1 MGKEAFGYKE
11 LAHLTYPASV
21 PEVSKRGWSEVLP
34 TIGKKFEEVTGYHP
48 FKHQIQ
54 GMRAVLAKDTLLNI
68 GTGGGKT
75 IVGLLP
81 ALEQVAQA
89 RKRGERYGPILVVCP
104 THILLTD
111 LQERI
116 SRLGR
121 ELLGEFEVAKY
132 SGEVPMDERKEIR
145 ESCKD
150 LDGLLMT
157 PHIYRGSLTRAEK
170 EGEGDWRDT
179 LLYPRWVFFDEIDFY
194 NSHVISQLKV
204 HYDLLKEKGR
214 ARGQAPRVVLAGATV
229 GQPELFA
236 ERFLGQ
242 EAVVVGGV
250 ARHGPIEI
258 FVGEL
263 EEENPRAGRGR
274 PPRTVLDG
282 FIEDYA
288 NGQVDPGLRPLIYF
302 DNKFEIERYSY
313 VNDLQALGF
322 GFVHSDLPAE
332 ENARTYLAYKRGEL
346 EGLLATRILESGIN
360 IGTLAY
366 MILIGFP
373 SGGRR
378 GLHQTIGRVAREPE
392 EEPGR
397 ILFLL
402 SRANPMDK
410 LLLTHREALLTLLKE
425 LPPTPVRFYRKWQN
439 PELFKLDLLLRAL
452 VDENREGR
460 AEVGEED
467 KMLQRELTRLRAQGL
482 LRQRGQQYAIH
493 VERAA
498 AYLFEI
504 PLMRM
509 VPHFQVVYEGRELGS
524 LDLFK
529 VAYGACPGNY
539 VLLGGEVWEVVEVTR
554 TQVRVKPAPAGFRK
568 YSRNAVDRKVV
579 FMENHRRRT
588 NGYWGR
594 FGRLRIQLRPK
605 VSALFKLETKQKVS
619 RWEPFPPV
627 RPLRYESEG
636 FVVVPKVPLDGVQ
649 AHVFGYALAGVAGE
663 VGVAAQDLTITSTRA
678 GAKVGVLMFDQGGAS
693 GATGMLWNKLKELAH
708 LALKRLRGCA
718 CHGEGCPRCL
728 ALFERRPVAFG
739 PSDVKQVVEVLK
751 EMVDDG

>member
-1 MGKEAFGYKE
+1 MGNEAFVYRE
-11 LAHLTYPASV
+11 LAHLTYPASE
-21 PEVSKRGWSEVLP
+21 PEVSKRGWREVLP
-34 TIGKKFEEVTGYHP
+34 TIGKRVEEVTGYKP
-48 FKHQIQ
+48 FKQQIQ
-54 GMRAVLAKDTLLNI
+54 GMRAVLAGDTLLTM

-75 IVGLLP
+75 HTGLLP

-111 LQERI
+111 MHERI

-121 ELLGEFEVAKY
+121 ELLGEFEVARY
-132 SGEVPMDERKEIR
+132 AGDVPMDERKEIR
-145 ESCKD
+145 ESCKE
-150 LDGLLMT
+150 LDGVLMT
-157 PHIYRGSLTRAEK
+157 PHIYRGSLVRAEK

-179 LLYPRWVFFDEIDFY
+179 LLYPRWVLFDEIDFY

-229 GQPELFA
+229 GQPEEFA
-236 ERFLGQ
+236 ARFLGQ
-242 EAVVVGGV
+242 KGAVVGGV
-250 ARHGPIEI
+250 ARHGPLEI

-263 EEENPRAGRGR
+263 ETETGRAGRGR

-288 NGQVDPGLRPLIYF
+288 NGRVEAGLRPLIYF

-313 VNDLQALGF
+313 VNDLRALGF
-322 GFVHSDLPAE
+322 GYVHSDLPAE
-332 ENARTYLAYKRGEL
+332 ANARTYLAYKRGEL

-360 IGTLAY
+360 IGTLAF
-366 MILIGFP
+366 MIMIGFP

-378 GLHQTIGRVAREPE
+378 GVHQAIGRVAREPKA
-392 EEPGR
+392 EPGR
-397 ILFLL
+397 ILLLL
-402 SRANPMDK
+402 SRANPLDK
-410 LLLTHREALLTLLKE
+410 LLLTHREALLTLLRE
-425 LPPTPVRFYRKWQN
+425 LPPTPVRFYRKRQN

-452 VDENREGR
+452 VDEDRKGR
-460 AEVGEED
+460 VEVGEED
-467 KMLQRELTRLRAQGL
+467 TRLQRELTRLQAQGL

-493 VERAA
+493 VERGA
-498 AYLFEI
+498 AYLFAM

-509 VPHFQVVYEGRELGS
+509 VPHFQVMYEGRELGR

-554 TQVRVKPAPAGFRK
+554 AQVWVKPAAPGFRK

-579 FMENHRRRT
+579 FVEGQRRRT

-594 FGRLRIQLRPK
+594 FGRLRIQLRPR
-605 VSALFKLETKQKVS
+605 VSALFDLETKQKVS
-619 RWEPFPPV
+619 RWAPFPPM
-627 RPLRYESEG
+627 RPLSYESEG
-636 FVVVPKVPLDGVQ
+636 FVVVPKGPLDGVQ
-649 AHVFGYALAGVAGE
+649 AHVLGYALAGVAGE
-663 VGVAAQDLTITSTRA
+663 VGVAAPDLTISSTRA
-678 GAKVGVLMFDQGGAS
+678 GAKVGVLMFDHGGAS
-693 GATGMLWNKLKELAH
+693 GAAGMLWHKLEELAR
-708 LALKRLRGCA
+708 LALQHLKGCA
-718 CHGEGCPRCL
+718 CHGAGCPQCL

-739 PSDVKQVVEVLK
+739 PSDVKQVGEALQ

>member
-11 LAHLTYPASV
+11 LAHLRYPASV
-21 PEVSKRGWSEVLP
+21 PDVSKRGWNEVLP
-34 TIGKKFEEVTGYHP
+34 TIGKKFEELTGYQP
-48 FKHQIQ
+48 FKHQIR
-54 GMRAVLAKDTLLNI
+54 GMRAVEVGDTLLNI

-75 IVGLLP
+75 VAAILP

-104 THILLTD
+104 TRILLTE
-111 LQERI
+111 LQERL
-116 SRLGR
+116 SKLGR
-121 ELLGEFEVAKY
+121 ELLGEFEVARY

-170 EGEGDWRDT
+170 KGEGDWRDT
-179 LLYPRWVFFDEIDFY
+179 LLYPGWVFFDEIDFY

-214 ARGQAPRVVLAGATV
+214 ARNQAPRVILAGATI
-229 GQPELFA
+229 GNPEQFA
-236 ERFLGQ
+236 QRFLGSG
-242 EAVVVGGV
+242 ATVVGGA

-258 FVGEL
+258 CVGEL
-263 EEENPRAGRGR
+263 EAEEPRAVRGR

-288 NGQVDPGLRPLIYF
+288 NGRVEAGLRPLIYF

-313 VNDLQALGF
+313 VNDLRALGF
-322 GFVHSDLPAE
+322 GYVYSDLPAE
-332 ENARTYLAYKRGEL
+332 ANARTYLAYKRGEL

-360 IGTLAY
+360 IGTLAF
-366 MILIGFP
+366 MIMIGFP

-378 GLHQTIGRVAREPE
+378 GLHQTIGRVARKPKA
-392 EEPGR
+392 EPGR

-402 SRANPMDK
+402 SRANPLDK
-410 LLLTHREALLTLLKE
+410 LLLTYRETLLTLLKE
-425 LPPTPVRFYRKWQN
+425 LPLTPVRFYRKQQN

-460 AEVGEED
+460 VEVGEED
-467 KMLQRELTRLRAQGL
+467 TVLQRELTRLQAQGL
-482 LRQRGQQYAIH
+482 LRQRGQKYAIH

-498 AYLFEI
+498 AYLFGM

-509 VPHFQVVYEGRELGS
+509 VPHFQVVYERRDLGS
-524 LDLFK
+524 MDLFK

-539 VLLGGEVWEVVEVTR
+539 ILLGGELWEVVEVTR
-554 TQVRVKPAPAGFRK
+554 TQVRVKPAPPEFGR

-579 FMENHRRRT
+579 FVEGHRRRT

-605 VSALFKLETKQKVS
+605 VSALFNLETKQKVS
-619 RWEPFPPV
+619 RWEPFPPM
-627 RPLRYESEG
+627 RPLSYESEG
-636 FVVVPKVPLDGVQ
+636 FVVVPKVLLDGVQ
-649 AHVFGYALAGVAGE
+649 AHVLGYALAGVTGE

-678 GAKVGVLMFDQGGAS
+678 RAKVGVLMFDQGGTS
-693 GATGMLWNKLKELAH
+693 GAAGMLWHKLEELAH
-708 LALKRLRGCA
+708 LAHRHLKACA
-718 CHGEGCPRCL
+718 CHAEGCPRCL

-739 PSDVKQVVEVLK
+739 SSDVKQVVEVLK